1 MILPRTIFKQYLA
14 RIIYPDSSTVV
25 SAIQRLRREIQKN
38 QKLKDNLYPKG
49 SSHQK
54 HHFTRNQ
61 IQVLVEYYDLTQEEL
76 NKYIHE

>member
-1 MILPRTIFKQYLA
+1 MILPRTIFKQDLA

-25 SAIQRLRREIQKN
+25 SAMQRLRREIQKN
-38 QKLKDNLYPKG
+38 KNLKDKLYPQG
-49 SSHQK
+49 ASLQM